1 MACQAH
7 DPAHPLH
14 DQVVRSPRASRAVLT
29 ESRDVADD
37 RPAVDRT
44 DAIVGKA
51 EPAHD
56 SGAEVLDDDVAAF
69 DETLEDL
76 LAFGTL
82 EIARDAALVAV
93 DREVVRGDTVHV
105 RGSPLAGLVPA
116 TRDLDLHHVGAV
128 IGEQQ
133 RAIRSRESAGQVDHA
148 DRGERTL
155 LTHAGPRVPLT

>member
-14 DQVVRSPRASRAVLT
+14 DQVVRSPRASRAILT

-56 SGAEVLDDDVAAF
+56 SGADVLDDDVGAF

-76 LAFGTL
+76 LALGTCA
-82 EIARDAALVAV
+82 IARDAAHVAV
-93 DREVVRGDTVHV
+93 DREVVRADPVEV
-105 RGSPLAGLVPA
+105 RRTRLAGRGPR
-116 TRDLDLHHVGAV
+116 TRDLG
-128 IGEQQ
+128 
-133 RAIRSRESAGQVDHA
+133 
-148 DRGERTL
+148 
-155 LTHAGPRVPLT
+155 